1 MKFVCFFLRLV
12 YMSNIEKSNFSDD
25 NTLNTQINYYNTNS
39 LFVKTPNGLEYG
51 GVSAWQGLRYL
62 GENIYLL
69 CGTTNPNPNEGYGF
83 IYIGNINCT
92 NGQSYYLNVPN
103 STSTSIYGP
112 NYNINNGIY
121 SFVGSYKNTNIS
133 NNINGYIYNGNL
145 DIESIE
151 DPSNFLYPN
160 VNEIYDITFLH
171 SFYNDFFVGNSGNN
185 GKDNPTISYLYDVNN
200 TDEYVKEILV
210 PYSKTTTTY
219 GIWYNGNNSYT
230 IVGGASPEV
239 VSIDRIYDNK
249 TLSPIPYGCG
259 FIADYN
265 SKTNLI
271 TNWTLI
277 YYKNNFVHIEG
288 ISKNDD
294 GTYSLNAD
302 VLSFDKKVASGY
314 LLKVCRDQNNNFIYD
329 ESNWIPLKYPSD
341 VIGYTSSNSIANNCV
356 VGLFISTDPDKP
368 NIPYQADT
376 IINVNSCSI
385 NNRQYEVLNHR
396 NLLFDYKIIDT
407 SYIYY
412 DSSGVFTITEE
423 GLYLINFNIY
433 IENTNLPAVIFEIHY
448 TVNSVKCNFSI
459 AQKGIDEMGTGTAHS
474 LSLPCVF
481 TTKFNIGDEL
491 YITNISDGT
500 VKLISNYLKNC
511 TNAIISITK
520 IN

>member
-1 MKFVCFFLRLV
+1 
-12 YMSNIEKSNFSDD
+12 MSNIKKNNFSND

-39 LFVKTPNGLEYG
+39 QYVQTPNVLEYG

-62 GENIYLL
+62 GESTYLL
-69 CGTTNPNPNEGYGF
+69 CGTTNPNPNEGYGY
-83 IYIGNINCT
+83 IYIGEINCI
-92 NGQSYYLNVPN
+92 NGQSYYINVPD
-103 STSTSIYGP
+103 STSTSVYGP
-112 NYNINNGIY
+112 NYNIDNGIY
-121 SFVGSYKNTNIS
+121 SFVGSYKNTTVS
-133 NNINGYIYNGNL
+133 NNISGYVYNGNL
-145 DIESIE
+145 DSESLT

-160 VNEIYDITFLH
+160 VNEEYDITFLH
-171 SFYNDFFVGNSGNN
+171 SFSNNFFVGNSGNN
-185 GKDNPTISYLYDVNN
+185 GKDSPTISYLYNLNN
-200 TDEYVKEILV
+200 TNEYVKEILV

-219 GIWYNGNNSYT
+219 GIMYNGNNLYT

-239 VSIDRIYDNK
+239 VSIDKIYDNK

-265 SKTNLI
+265 SETNLI

-277 YYKNNFVHIEG
+277 YYKDNFVHIEG

-314 LLKVCRDQNNNFIYD
+314 ALKVSRDENNNFVYD
-329 ESNWIPLKYPSD
+329 TSNWIELKYPSNGN
-341 VIGYTSSNSIANNCV
+341 GYTSSNSIANNCV
-356 VGLFISTDPDKP
+356 VGLFISTDPNKP
-368 NIPYQADT
+368 NISYQADFIT
-376 IINVNSCSI
+376 NVNTCSS
-385 NNRQYEVLNHR
+385 NSRQYEVLNNR

-407 SYIYY
+407 SYISY
-412 DSSGVFTITEE
+412 DNSGIFTITEA

-448 TVNSVKCNFSI
+448 TVNGVKCNFSI
-459 AQKGIDEMGTGTAHS
+459 ALKGIDELGTGTAHS

-491 YITNISDGT
+491 YITNISNGT
-500 VKLISNYLKNC
+500 VNLVSNYIKNC